1 MRKTRF
7 LLSFILFPVSLI
19 YGVVVFIRN
28 KFYDYNIFSSHSFN
42 IPVIAIGNITV
53 GGTGKTPHVEY
64 LAGLLKKEFGPA
76 ILSRG
81 YKRKSRG
88 FQWAEVN
95 STVDQ
100 IGDEPLQI
108 KNKFPD
114 LAVAVDRKRVKGIN
128 KLIDSLE
135 DLDVVLLDDAYQHR
149 KVQANLSI
157 LLIDYN
163 RPINKDFLLPL
174 GNLREQVFE
183 KKRANIIIVT
193 KAPPELQP
201 IQRRV
206 MLNHLKP
213 YPYQKVFFTTLD
225 YAAPEP
231 VFKSKRD
238 AQEHK
243 QEDTFQFDEHTN
255 ILLVTA
261 IADPRPLKKYLEEN
275 VSKKIYS
282 IKFADHRK
290 FSSLDM
296 EKIHKRYVKLEGKNK
311 VVITTEKDAVRLR
324 ESMHINSDMKH
335 AFYYIPIKVRFLNNR
350 TDDFN
355 KQIVEYVRKNKKHSF
370 LYPQ

>member
-1 MRKTRF
+1 MRKVRI
-7 LLSFILFPVSLI
+7 LLSFILLPLSLV
-19 YGVVVFIRN
+19 YGIVVYIRN
-28 KFYDYNIFSSHSFN
+28 RLFDFNILSSHSFR
-42 IPVIAIGNITV
+42 IPIITIGNITV

-64 LAGLLKKEFGPA
+64 LAGLLKNEFRVA
-76 ILSRG
+76 TLSRG

-88 FQWAEVN
+88 FQWADKN
-95 STVDQ
+95 SSIDM

-114 LAVAVDRKRVKGIN
+114 LTVAVDRKRVKGIE
-128 KLIDSLE
+128 KLKEQIR
-135 DLDVVLLDDAYQHR
+135 DLDVVLLDDGYQHR

-163 RPINKDFLLPL
+163 HPINKDFLLPL

-193 KAPPELQP
+193 KSPPELQP

-206 MLNHLKP
+206 MLSKIKP
-213 YPYQKVFFTTLD
+213 YPYQRVFFTTLD
-225 YAAPEP
+225 YGETTP
-231 VFKSKRD
+231 VFHPDETEKTNGEGRD
-238 AQEHK
+238 FIVDSE
-243 QEDTFQFDEHTN
+243 TT

-261 IADPRPLKKYLEEN
+261 IADPKPLKKYLEEN

-282 IKFADHRK
+282 LKFADHRK
-290 FSSLDM
+290 FSSQDID
-296 EKIHKRYVKLEGKNK
+296 KIQKRFNKLEGTKK
-311 VVITTEKDAVRLR
+311 VIITTEKDGVRLR
-324 ESMHINSDMKH
+324 ENTRITTEIKE
-335 AFYYIPIKVRFLNNR
+335 ALYYIPIKVRFLNNR

-355 KQIVEYVRKNKKHSF
+355 QQIIEYVRKNKKHSF